1 MHDAGAI
8 MRTEK
13 EKMLQRALYN
23 PADKELEKIRLHV
36 HSQIKRYNLS
46 EDTEAGLRREI
57 LEDITGSL
65 GENVVIQPPVYFDY
79 GNLFIGSNSFMNF
92 RFTAIDCARIEIGE
106 NVLIGPGVTMATAM
120 HPMLAEERKTKYH
133 PDGNFYGMEYALP
146 IRIADHVWIG
156 SNAVIL
162 PGVSIGEGTVIG
174 AGSVVTRDIPAGV
187 LAVGNPCRVVRM
199 LTEADSVRENA
210 GISNSC

>member
-1 MHDAGAI
+1 MK
-8 MRTEK
+8 TEK

-36 HSQIKRYNLS
+36 HSQIQRYNLS
-46 EDTEAGLRREI
+46 EDTQAGLRREI

-65 GENVVIQPPVYFDY
+65 GENLVIQPPVYFDY
-79 GNLFIGSNSFMNF
+79 GNLFIGSNSFINF
-92 RFTAIDCARIEIGE
+92 RFTAIDCAKIEIGE

-120 HPMLAEERKTKYH
+120 HPMLAEERRTKCH
-133 PDGNFYGMEYALP
+133 PDGNIYGIEYALP
-146 IRIADHVWIG
+146 IWIADHVWVG

-174 AGSVVTRDIPAGV
+174 AGSVVTGDIPAGV
-187 LAVGNPCRVVRM
+187 LAVGNPCRVVRR
-199 LTEADSVRENA
+199 LTESDGIKENTR
-210 GISNSC
+210 INNSC